1 MTERAIAPNLF
12 VRSGEHVALLAS
24 GCKECGAIAFPA
36 AGNCARCASTRVE
49 MIELPRRGRLWTWTV
64 QRFMPKP
71 PYRSSETEL
80 SFQPFG
86 LGYIELPGAL
96 RVESRLLE
104 SNPDKLSIGS
114 EMQLVLYTHRV
125 DPDGTRILNY
135 AFEPVRTA
143 S

>member
-1 MTERAIAPNLF
+1 MTDRAIAPNLF
-12 VRSGEHVALLAS
+12 VQSGKHIALLGS
-24 GCKECGAIAFPA
+24 GCQACSAIAFPA
-36 AGNCARCASTRVE
+36 AGSCARCASTQVE
-49 MIELPRRGRLWTWTV
+49 MIELPNRGRLWTWTV

-86 LGYIELPGAL
+86 LGYVELPGAL

-135 AFEPVRTA
+135 AFEHVRTA